1 MCKGIKR
8 FIQKKFIKTIFI
20 KKKVKK
26 VLQIKKIALTL
37 PMEMRE
43 KPQRQQACRF

>member
-1 MCKGIKR
+1 MKKSLLKR
-8 FIQKKFIKTIFI
+8 FLS
-20 KKKVKK
+20 KKVKK